1 MFVHDKQKLHSFVNE
16 YLFFLWKSKPLFNPS
31 DRPMVILFTKER
43 HPLSNQPWDYG
54 NVQLNCRITLEIMHW
69 ASAFR
74 STRRQTASIS
84 LNFNATIIKQLAD
97 VWLSEGEGGC
107 MLKIQVFFST
117 SWKQTAY
124 QAVSLGSYSIA
135 NLDISETLRSNF
147 HHIFR

>member
-1 MFVHDKQKLHSFVNE
+1 MF
-16 YLFFLWKSKPLFNPS
+16 
-31 DRPMVILFTKER
+31 
-43 HPLSNQPWDYG
+43 G
-54 NVQLNCRITLEIMHW
+54 
-69 ASAFR
+69 FR
-74 STRRQTASIS
+74 EE
-84 LNFNATIIKQLAD
+84 K
-97 VWLSEGEGGC
+97 GGS